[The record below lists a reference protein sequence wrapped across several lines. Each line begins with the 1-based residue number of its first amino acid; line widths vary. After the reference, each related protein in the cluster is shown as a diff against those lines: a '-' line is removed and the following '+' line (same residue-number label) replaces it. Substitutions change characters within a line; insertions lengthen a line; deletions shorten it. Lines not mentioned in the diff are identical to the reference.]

1 MRRTA
6 ALVAACL
13 ACGTAAAQTPPPD
26 RMPPIPPESLTP
38 AQKQASD
45 EFSAARKTPVFGP
58 FVPLLRSPE
67 LMTAARSMGD
77 YLRYKSTLEPRL
89 SEFAILIV
97 AREWT
102 QDLEWQVHQP
112 IALKAGL
119 RPEIVQAVADGRR
132 PPGMAEDEE
141 IVWDFAAEL
150 HRTKGVSDATYARA
164 LGRFGEQGVMDLAGI
179 NGYYTLLAMAMNA
192 ARTAPPG
199 GVPPLPRL
207 PR

>member
-1 MRRTA
+1 MSRTA
-6 ALVAACL
+6 AFALCLMSSAAM
-13 ACGTAAAQTPPPD
+13 AQAPLPD
-26 RMPPIPPESLTP
+26 RMPEIPPQGLTP
-38 AQKQASD
+38 AQKRASD
-45 EFSAARKTPVFGP
+45 EFLAARKVPVFGP

-97 AREWT
+97 ARAWT

-132 PPGMAEDEE
+132 PAGMAEDEE
-141 IVWDFAAEL
+141 IVWDFTDEL
-150 HRTKGVSDATYARA
+150 HRTKGISDATYARA
-164 LGRFGEQGVMDLAGI
+164 LARFGEQGIMDLAGL
-179 NGYYTLLAMAMNA
+179 NGYYALLAMAMNT